1 MYRRAI
7 MKKALVTGH
16 KGFVGRHFVRKLEAQ
31 GWDIRGV
38 DIVSEHPE
46 DARDFFRQDNTHYD
60 LVVHLAAVVGG
71 RATIEG
77 SPLSVAVDLAIDSEA
92 FQWALRTK
100 PKHFVY
106 YSSSAAYPI
115 SLQGEFGRIGGITMP
130 FNNHK
135 LKESD
140 IDLNDIHNP
149 DLTYGWS
156 KLTGETL
163 AQYAEKE
170 GVRVHVFRPFS
181 GYGSDQALGY
191 PFPDLMSRIKKK
203 NNPLEV
209 WGNGEQTRDWIHIDD
224 IIDATMAAVIEDV
237 EGPINLCTGIPTSF
251 NELAGLMGAAV
262 GYNPWLDHKLDA
274 PKGVHYRVGDPTK
287 LNEFYIPKISIEE
300 GIRRALSE

>member
-1 MYRRAI
+1 MN
-7 MKKALVTGH
+7 KKVLITGH

-31 GWDIRGV
+31 GWDITGV
-38 DIVSEHPE
+38 DIVSENPV
-46 DARDFFRQDNTHYD
+46 DARDFFRKDNTHYD

-77 SPLSVAVDLAIDSEA
+77 APLSVAVDLAIDSEA

-115 SLQGEFGRIGGITMP
+115 WMQEERDNSLWARSNTY
-130 FNNHK
+130 K
-135 LKESD
+135 LREED
-140 IDLNDIHNP
+140 IDLDAIDNP

-156 KLTGETL
+156 KLTGEML
-163 AQYAEKE
+163 ASHAQKA

-181 GYGSDQALGY
+181 GYGSDQALDY
-191 PFPDLMSRIKKK
+191 PFPSFIARAKRKD
-203 NNPLEV
+203 NPFEI

-224 IIDATMAAVIEDV
+224 IVDATMAAVTEDV
-237 EGPINLCTGIPTSF
+237 EGPINLCSGRATSF
-251 NELAGLMGAAV
+251 NELASLVSEEV
-262 GYNPWLDHKLDA
+262 GYSPWLDHKLDA

-287 LNEFYIPKISIEE
+287 LNKFYIPKISLEE
-300 GIRRALSE
+300 GIKRALAE